1 MRFGSKI
8 TNPFC
13 SSFVGTKLPLYFFL
27 ADELEHFFL
36 YRVTIG
42 TWNVAGK
49 PPDDD
54 VEIDEWLC
62 MKEPADI
69 YILG

>member
-1 MRFGSKI
+1 M
-8 TNPFC
+8 
-13 SSFVGTKLPLYFFL
+13 GTKLPLYFFL